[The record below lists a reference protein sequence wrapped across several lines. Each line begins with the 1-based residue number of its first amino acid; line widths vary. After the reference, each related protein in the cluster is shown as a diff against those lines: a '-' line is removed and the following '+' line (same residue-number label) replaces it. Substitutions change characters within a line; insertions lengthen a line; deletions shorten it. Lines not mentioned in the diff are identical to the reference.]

1 MIENILQSIFSA
13 SYLAAILRI
22 STPLLLPSLGALI
35 SEKAGVVNI
44 GLEGIMLTAA
54 FTGATIGGLS
64 GSALLGAALG
74 MLSGVMVALLL
85 AFFHLQFG
93 GDIILGGV
101 AINILGAAGTVAL
114 GYQLSGGRAGG
125 IDIPTVSLPA
135 IDLTLLRQLPVLG
148 ESVYTVL
155 GSQNSVTWLAFL
167 SVAAVTYFFYRMP
180 TGIRLRAV
188 GENEMAAA
196 SVGIRVR
203 RTRYLALAL
212 SGALAG
218 LGGIFLSMGYLN
230 GFTRDMTAGRGYIA
244 LVIPALGGGTPFGT
258 LIATLIFG
266 AFAALETRLGSFDIP
281 SQLPAMIPYM
291 ATLVAL
297 VLYAL
302 RRLRR

>member
-101 AINILGAAGTVAL
+101 AINILGAAG
-114 GYQLSGGRAGG
+114 QLHWVTNSVVDARAVLTSRRCRC
-125 IDIPTVSLPA
+125 PR
-135 IDLTLLRQLPVLG
+135 LTLRCCANCLCLASLSILCWAAR
-148 ESVYTVL
+148 TV
-155 GSQNSVTWLAFL
+155 
-167 SVAAVTYFFYRMP
+167 
-180 TGIRLRAV
+180 
-188 GENEMAAA
+188 
-196 SVGIRVR
+196 
-203 RTRYLALAL
+203 
-212 SGALAG
+212 
-218 LGGIFLSMGYLN
+218 
-230 GFTRDMTAGRGYIA
+230 
-244 LVIPALGGGTPFGT
+244 
-258 LIATLIFG
+258 
-266 AFAALETRLGSFDIP
+266 
-281 SQLPAMIPYM
+281 
-291 ATLVAL
+291 
-297 VLYAL
+297 
-302 RRLRR
+302 